1 MMSPG
6 CYAPNTL
13 RPKPRTLNK
22 GDGPS
27 HKHSRQSETSCRLGC
42 TYTRSALTRPEL
54 NGCTYARSA
63 LTRPELNQAA
73 RDIVSTMLDKNPR
86 RRISAADA
94 LEHAWMRGIW
104 VCGVEGRA
112 SALTRTLTPTF
123 RVSADVV

>member
-54 NGCTYARSA
+54 N
-63 LTRPELNQAA
+63 QAA
-73 RDIVSTMLDKNPR
+73 RDIVSTMLDTNPR

-104 VCGVEGRA
+104 VCAVEGRA
-112 SALTRTLTPTF
+112 SALTLNPEP
-123 RVSADVV
+123 